1 MHTLDVVFK
10 QSSPP
15 RLPQYKH
22 THTCMQNQKH
32 SNTSCSYLA
41 CKAKYFLVCLKDSQF
56 MSWLGICIVVRLADK
71 SSKSGQGG
79 KNVKKKKKDQ
89 GTEAHWN
96 VTCQWI
102 QIKERSRKS
111 LKDLDKTPN
120 YAINRL
126 YPKIAISCLWM
137 RKKIRVKGKYE

>member
-79 KNVKKKKKDQ
+79 KNVKKKKKKISISKTQ
-89 GTEAHWN
+89 SGYRGTLERYMPMDPDKREKQKKSERLGQDPKLCN
-96 VTCQWI
+96 K
-102 QIKERSRKS
+102 QI
-111 LKDLDKTPN
+111 
-120 YAINRL
+120 
-126 YPKIAISCLWM
+126 ISQNSNQLFM
-137 RKKIRVKGKYE
+137 DA